1 MQPLSHGPTI
11 NTSVPTEG
19 SAHDRRL
26 LIDIDFFDEEGRWNP
41 RKVLFC
47 ASDRTER
54 ASSLWTRCFGGL
66 MSLHAMLWVKNYL
79 KTQFPEL
86 EQSKNMIKQI
96 NKTGF
101 VDEKNFIETAIHC
114 SMLAQEQA
122 KLIDQEKLAEA
133 HPMTANPLLKNI
145 GSLVSKYITRIDWST
160 WGEGQFQQMTLT
172 MAVNIRDFL
181 KNLPIEERNHSL
193 VEALN
198 AMMNR
203 YLEWLGDPPEGV
215 DSDALSSG
223 NKDDMEYR
231 VYEIRNTIHEAITL
245 AIMEYEERRKKE
257 EPITSLVEK
266 IDAEIYKWDKKRFGS
281 LIFAFQLKESGL
293 VDYLRRGRSGFVEG
307 GDLKKAKIIVELP
320 IEKLRLFL
328 NFLDESEFSFLQKR
342 FEQFR
347 IDMPAIS
354 IEIQR
359 IEASLAKSAA
369 TKSTFQASAQ

>member
-11 NTSVPTEG
+11 NTSVPAEG
-19 SAHDRRL
+19 SSHDRRL

-66 MSLHAMLWVKNYL
+66 MSLHAKLWVKNYL
-79 KTQFPEL
+79 KTQFPQL
-86 EQSKNMIKQI
+86 EQSQNMIKQI
-96 NKTGF
+96 NETGF

-145 GSLVSKYITRIDWST
+145 GSLVSKYMTRIDWST
-160 WGEGQFQQMTLT
+160 WGEEQFQQMTST

-193 VEALN
+193 VKTLN
-198 AMMNR
+198 DMMNR
-203 YLEWLGDPPEGV
+203 YLEWL
-215 DSDALSSG
+215 
-223 NKDDMEYR
+223 NKENKAYP
-231 VYEIRNTIHEAITL
+231 VYEIRNSILETITEAIT
-245 AIMEYEERRKKE
+245 EYKERREKE

-266 IDAEIYKWDKKRFGS
+266 IDTEMYKWDRKGFGS
-281 LIFAFQLKESGL
+281 LSFASQLKESGL
-293 VDYLRRGRSGFVEG
+293 VDYLRRGRSGFVED
-307 GDLKKAKIIVELP
+307 GDLKKAKTIVELP

-328 NFLDESEFSFLQKR
+328 DFLDESEFKFLQKR

-347 IDMPAIS
+347 MDMPALS

-359 IEASLAKSAA
+359 IEASSA
-369 TKSTFQASAQ
+369 TLSTTTSTFQASAQ

>member
-1 MQPLSHGPTI
+1 
-11 NTSVPTEG
+11 
-19 SAHDRRL
+19 
-26 LIDIDFFDEEGRWNP
+26 
-41 RKVLFC
+41 
-47 ASDRTER
+47 
-54 ASSLWTRCFGGL
+54 
-66 MSLHAMLWVKNYL
+66 MSLHAKLWVKNYL

-223 NKDDMEYR
+223 NKDDREYR